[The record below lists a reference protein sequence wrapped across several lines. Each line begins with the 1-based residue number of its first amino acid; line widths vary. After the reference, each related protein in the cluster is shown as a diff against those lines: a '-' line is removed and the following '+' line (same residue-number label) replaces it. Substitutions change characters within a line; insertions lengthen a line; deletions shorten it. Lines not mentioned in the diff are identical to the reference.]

1 MVGSDVRQSVNIN
14 AVRVGKIVIAHFSD
28 LFGHTFKAHALT
40 ADNIS
45 VEKHKHKADG
55 YESHEKHEHNV

>member
-1 MVGSDVRQSVNIN
+1 MSVKASTSTPSGI
-14 AVRVGKIVIAHFSD
+14 GKIVIAHFSD

-55 YESHEKHEHNV
+55 YESHEKHRA